1 MKKGLL
7 VVILLYFGV
16 IELKSD
22 PAGAIV
28 IVSAGWTDDGK
39 GKISDWL
46 AEGAD
51 FFVRSQGSS
60 STGHTVK
67 KDDKT
72 YVLYYL
78 PVGILTPDIKC
89 YLAPGMLID
98 PKVFFK
104 EIADLEKQGIKIKG
118 RVRVSTAAHLLMPYH
133 TAIDK
138 AAQKKGKR
146 KGAGNVR
153 FGAGAATADKRMGV
167 GIRIA
172 DLMSQDYAA
181 ILKEA
186 VAQANEVITKVYSKK
201 PIDYDEILVSFKEYR
216 KLFKPYV
223 RDRVELKINQ
233 LIAQGKRGIL
243 EGSHGTFL
251 DITHGTYPYTS
262 AASTI
267 AAGICASAGVGPTR
281 ISHTL
286 GVVKSYTTHLGKGP
300 FPTEIKDENVL
311 KFLRDAVAKTSPELY
326 RYGWLD
332 VVLVRQ
338 AILLNGMDSIAISRL
353 DDLDKLEKIYV
364 CIDYD
369 LPAKDEKSSNQHF
382 DYPPPKISDLLK
394 VKPHYFEFEGWKTST
409 QDAKDFTELP
419 QNARIFIKKLE
430 ALFGIPISLVSVG
443 PRREQTIVLQ
453 DFFS

>member
-1 MKKGLL
+1 MKKSF
-7 VVILLYFGV
+7 VVIVLLFFAV
-16 IELKSD
+16 IEPKSE
-22 PAGAIV
+22 PTGAIV
-28 IVSAGWTDDGK
+28 VVSAGWTDDGK

-46 AEGAD
+46 AQDAD

-67 KDDKT
+67 KDGKT

-89 YLAPGMLID
+89 YLASGMLID

-104 EIADLEKQGIKIKG
+104 EIADLEKQGVKVKD
-118 RVRVSTAAHLLMPYH
+118 RVRISTAAHLLMPHH
-133 TAIDK
+133 TEIDK
-138 AAQKKGKR
+138 AAQKKGRR

-153 FGAGAATADKRMGV
+153 SGAGAATADKRMGI

-172 DLMSQDYAA
+172 DLMGDDFAA
-181 ILKEA
+181 VLKES
-186 VAQANEVITKVYSKK
+186 VAQANEVITKIYGKK
-201 PIDYDEILVSFKEYR
+201 AVNYDEVLASFKEYR
-216 KLFKPYV
+216 KLFRPYV

-267 AAGICASAGVGPTR
+267 AAGICSSAGVGPTR

-286 GVVKSYTTHLGKGP
+286 GVVKSYTTHLGQGP
-300 FPTEIKDENVL
+300 FPTEIKDEKVL
-311 KFLRDAVAKTSPELY
+311 TVLQEAVAKTSPELY

-332 VVLVRQ
+332 AVMVRQ

-369 LPAKDEKSSNQHF
+369 LPAKDGKSPDQHF

-394 VKPHYFEFEGWKTST
+394 VKPHYFVFDGWKSST
-409 QDAKDFTELP
+409 QDAKDFSELP
-419 QNARIFIKKLE
+419 QNARTFIKKLE

-443 PRREQTIVLQ
+443 ARRDQTIVLQ